1 MRYCPS
7 SRVGKKLAQRIILE
21 LKDKLGAAVKEV
33 DFSGGGVVDL
43 PVPGSAVALA
53 QAALQELGYSSGE
66 IGAAL
71 KGIKTDGVPTEEIV
85 RQCLRAMVMR

>member
-1 MRYCPS
+1 MDRMLCI
-7 SRVGKKLAQRIILE
+7 VGPTATGKTRL
-21 LKDKLGAAVKEV
+21 
-33 DFSGGGVVDL
+33 S
-43 PVPGSAVALA
+43 VALA

-71 KGIKTDGVPTEEIV
+71 KGIKTDGMPTEEIV